1 MHINLPLISRLA
13 GHVAV
18 AVIALTVATTVHC
31 VMLHAPCVAFTMLAP
46 ALLSS
51 GCAMPTELC
60 HHRPVLAGALSV
72 PSSVALICAIL
83 AM

>member
-1 MHINLPLISRLA
+1 MRVNLQLISQLA

-18 AVIALTVATTVHC
+18 AVIALNVATTVHC
-31 VMLHAPCVAFTMLAP
+31 VMLHAPCVAFAMLAP
-46 ALLSS
+46 TVLSP

-72 PSSVALICAIL
+72 PSSIALICAIL